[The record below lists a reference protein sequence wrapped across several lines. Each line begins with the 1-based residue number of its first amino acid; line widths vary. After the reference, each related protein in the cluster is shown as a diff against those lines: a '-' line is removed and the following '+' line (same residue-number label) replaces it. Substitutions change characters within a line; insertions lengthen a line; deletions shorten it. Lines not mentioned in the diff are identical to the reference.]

1 MYIVNIWCKHCLII
15 PRFVSLFV
23 IQYMRYAKQINKQVN
38 CLHCPFKQCIYCTE
52 YTYKKITQIFDPCQ
66 KFLMYFQSCRGRPAE
81 FLDSARGGPVRF
93 FSGLYGW
100 QDSVYLSAKN
110 NYQRRKVYFML
121 INFLQRGGGER
132 ACLPK
137 PHALKKNWR
146 EDFRKRFEEQ
156 KWHVWKFLFISRN
169 PRIKRG

>member
-1 MYIVNIWCKHCLII
+1 MLRKSMYIVNIWCKHCLII

-93 FSGLYGW
+93 FP
-100 QDSVYLSAKN
+100 DSTVGKTQYIC
-110 NYQRRKVYFML
+110 QRRIITNGEKFILCWSTFY
-121 INFLQRGGGER
+121 RGEEE
-132 ACLPK
+132 K
-137 PHALKKNWR
+137 EHAYQNLTPWKKNWR
-146 EDFRKRFEEQ
+146 EDFRKRF
-156 KWHVWKFLFISRN
+156 
-169 PRIKRG
+169 